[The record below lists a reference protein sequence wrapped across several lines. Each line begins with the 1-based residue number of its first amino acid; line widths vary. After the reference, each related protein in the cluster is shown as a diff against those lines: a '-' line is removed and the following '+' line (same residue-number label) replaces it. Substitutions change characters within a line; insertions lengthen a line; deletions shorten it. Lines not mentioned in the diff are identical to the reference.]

1 MLLLLLLL
9 LPPFHYHCTFG
20 LHFSCL
26 PAFACYLS
34 SSTNAAFPFSWAC
47 TDLICHL
54 GRTIYQQST
63 VQPLHCCCSALHATF
78 SILILF
84 FSFFCPFLS
93 FFLFFWLL
101 LAVHPCH
108 GQSFAGSRHSVNPI
122 CPSFYLFTFSLFYFF
137 FFNQVFFSFSAP
149 SCSIFCSISSM
160 TTNYQC
166 NKFAFNFTSA
176 QFIH

>member
-93 FFLFFWLL
+93 FFSGCCSLSIPAMVRVLLARVTQLIRFAHLSIFLLFLLFFL
-101 LAVHPCH
+101 
-108 GQSFAGSRHSVNPI
+108 QSSIF
-122 CPSFYLFTFSLFYFF
+122 LFFCSILFYFLLHF
-137 FFNQVFFSFSAP
+137 IDDNQLSVQQV
-149 SCSIFCSISSM
+149 CV
-160 TTNYQC
+160 
-166 NKFAFNFTSA
+166 
-176 QFIH
+176 

>member
-93 FFLFFWLL
+93 FFLFFSGCCSLSIPAMVRVL
-101 LAVHPCH
+101 LARVT
-108 GQSFAGSRHSVNPI
+108 QLIRFAHLSI
-122 CPSFYLFTFSLFYFF
+122 FLLFLFFTFFSSIKYFSLFLLLLVLFF
-137 FFNQVFFSFSAP
+137 AP
-149 SCSIFCSISSM
+149 F
-160 TTNYQC
+160 
-166 NKFAFNFTSA
+166 
-176 QFIH
+176 HR